1 MTTHRFGLIAI
12 LCSAAIGS
20 AFAGTLQDTNKRLV
34 LSAFEEAFNKR
45 DPAAFEKYWS
55 PTYIQHSAHIPPG
68 REGLKALVS
77 SLPTTLK
84 YEHDMVFA
92 DGDYVILHG
101 RYSGNGKTVPFIIT
115 DIVRVENGKLQEHW
129 DVFEDEVTR
138 EQSKSGNPMFGKK
151 FPGEK

>member
-1 MTTHRFGLIAI
+1 LLGA
-12 LCSAAIGS
+12 SGS
-20 AFAGTLQDTNKRLV
+20 AFAGSLQDKNKQLV
-34 LSAFEEAFNKR
+34 LKAFDEAFNKK
-45 DPAAFEKYWS
+45 DPAAYEKYWS

-68 REGLKALVS
+68 RDGLKNLMISMPA
-77 SLPTTLK
+77 TLK

-101 RYSGNGKTVPFIIT
+101 RYSGNGDQKVPFVIT

-129 DVFEDEVTR
+129 DTFEDEVTR

-151 FPGEK
+151 FFGEK